1 MQATPSLAE
10 AEQAVA
16 EQRRLMAAE
25 GQRHLPELAKAL
37 AELGRAYELDE
48 RMEDAL
54 AAARES
60 VATLLPEFLQNPQR
74 FSAHMR
80 ALVTQYVAF
89 AQRSRAQL
97 DSALLTPIAQALGDL
112 TRADD
117 EADG

>member
-1 MQATPSLAE
+1 MQATSSLIKAE
-10 AEQAVA
+10 GVVA
-16 EQRRLMAAE
+16 EQRRRVAE
-25 GQRHLPELAKAL
+25 GGRHRPELAKAL
-37 AELGRAYELDE
+37 AELGRAYEQDD

-60 VATLLPEFLQNPQR
+60 VATLSPEFLQNPQR
-74 FSAHMR
+74 FSAPMR

-89 AQRSRAQL
+89 AQRSRAQP
-97 DSALLTPIAQALGDL
+97 DATLLTPIAQALGDL